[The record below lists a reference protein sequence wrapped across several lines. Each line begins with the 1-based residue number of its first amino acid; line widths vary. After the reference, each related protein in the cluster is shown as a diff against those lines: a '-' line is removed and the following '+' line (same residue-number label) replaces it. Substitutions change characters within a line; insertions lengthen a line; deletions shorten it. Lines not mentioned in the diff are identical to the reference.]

1 MSRHSIA
8 VAGRKGGVGKTT
20 VTCGVASIL
29 ASLEKRVLII
39 DLDPQ
44 SNSAYIIGADPTQ
57 PGTADLLMG
66 KSPRPISISE
76 YLSVFPGGPELMN
89 HAIQACDQEDL
100 ADEVNHLDFDVVMFD
115 CPPGNEHLERLA
127 LKAAETALI
136 ISDAHPLALVG
147 ASRVLQELIS
157 NDQKKRKGANR
168 WAIVESKIDTRRAMD
183 RTFDSDLAEAFP
195 SIPRFVVRQ
204 DTQLSQAAAD
214 QVDIMQ
220 YDPKCRGAQ
229 DLKAVT
235 AWAINAAA

>member
-1 MSRHSIA
+1 MSRHRIA

-29 ASLEKRVLII
+29 ASQGQRVLVI

-44 SNSAYIIGADPTQ
+44 SNSAYIIGADPTL

-66 KSPRPISISE
+66 KSPKPLSIND
-76 YLSVFPGGPELMN
+76 YLFVFPGGPDLMN
-89 HAIQACDQEDL
+89 HTIQACDQEDL
-100 ADEVNHLDFDVVMFD
+100 ADEVSHLDFDVVLFD

-127 LKAAETALI
+127 LKASETALI

-147 ASRVLQELIS
+147 ASRVLQELIT
-157 NDQKKRKGANR
+157 NEQKKRMGAHR
-168 WAIVESKIDTRRAMD
+168 WAIVESKIDSRRAMD
-183 RTFDSDLAEAFP
+183 RSFDNDLAEAFP

-214 QVDIMQ
+214 QVDIMA
-220 YDPKCRGAQ
+220 YDSKCRGAQ
-229 DLKAVT
+229 DLMAVS
-235 AWAINAAA
+235 AWAINGAA